1 MARVSDDTLRKY
13 GESIEKEMRALGL
26 IDDATLVVVEIGSKT
41 YGRAYR
47 LYTKNVQGGGGL
59 SDAPLH
65 LGDGFLGLTSGEARQ
80 SMRMIYLSLQAARL
94 AR

>member
-1 MARVSDDTLRKY
+1 MARVKEETLRTY
-13 GESIEKEMRALGL
+13 GVRIEEEMRALGL
-26 IDDATLVVVEIGSKT
+26 IDDATVVVVEMGSKT

-47 LYTKNVQGGGGL
+47 LYTKNIYGGGL

-80 SMRMIYLSLQAARL
+80 CLRMVYYSLHAARL

>member
-1 MARVSDDTLRKY
+1 MARVKEDTLRTY
-13 GESIEKEMRALGL
+13 GVRIEEEMRALGI
-26 IDDATLVVVEIGSKT
+26 IDDITMVVVEMGSKT

-47 LYTKNVQGGGGL
+47 LYTKNVQGGGL

-80 SMRMIYLSLQAARL
+80 SLRMLHRALMAARL

>member
-1 MARVSDDTLRKY
+1 MARVSDNTLRNY
-13 GESIEKEMRALGL
+13 GESIENEMRALGL
-26 IDDATLVVVEIGSKT
+26 IDDATMVVVQIGSKT

-47 LYTKNVQGGGGL
+47 LFTKNVQGGGL

-65 LGDGFLGLTSGEARQ
+65 LGDGFLGQTSGEARQ
-80 SMRMIYLSLQAARL
+80 SMRMIFLSLKAARH